1 MEEIKD
7 PAYFKELAHRLMFDL
22 SDAEAAD
29 IAAEFETLGKQLTL
43 LESIDTTGVEPMVYP
58 FETPT
63 AYLRED
69 VVDHVISRED
79 ALVNAPKVR
88 ECHIVVP
95 KVVK

>member
-1 MEEIKD
+1 MEEIKE

-29 IAAEFETLGKQLTL
+29 IAAEFETLNKQLRL

-63 AYLRED
+63 SYLRED
-69 VVDHVISRED
+69 VVDHVISC
-79 ALVNAPKVR
+79 ALANAPKVR

>member
-43 LESIDTTGVEPMVYP
+43 LASIDTTGVEPMVYP

>member
-29 IAAEFETLGKQLTL
+29 IAAEFETLNKQLRL

-58 FETPT
+58 FETRWPT
-63 AYLRED
+63 RRKSE
-69 VVDHVISRED
+69 
-79 ALVNAPKVR
+79 NATLWFR
-88 ECHIVVP
+88 RW
-95 KVVK
+95 